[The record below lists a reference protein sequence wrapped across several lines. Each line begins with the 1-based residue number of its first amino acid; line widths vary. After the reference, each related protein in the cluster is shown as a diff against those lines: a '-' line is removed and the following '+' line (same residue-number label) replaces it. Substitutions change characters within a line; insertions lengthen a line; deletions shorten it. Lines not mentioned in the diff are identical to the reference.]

1 MKASTFFCIKILCV
15 LELTSRVEEAR
26 SERPAEA
33 GSQGTAGP
41 VGVGPRLLAQ
51 TLQLCLGLGVAK
63 GPERPRRPALGPAVL
78 LLIAGV
84 QAAHVEGA
92 EEAPLRSR
100 VVLHQGFQAGEL
112 GWQVLGRG
120 QGRDFSSS
128 PPFPMDHTSNY
139 PTTLDAAEVP
149 ASPRGEALFHCA
161 GLGALREEAP
171 GLQPGGTGPWPSKR
185 TSPAGSKPHTVL
197 PSPHTTATGAGR
209 WGAQCSPAGG
219 LEAQRLP
226 QGQPRRPSLSP
237 APLRMNY

>member
-1 MKASTFFCIKILCV
+1 M
-15 LELTSRVEEAR
+15 ELVPSRVEEAR
-26 SERPAEA
+26 AERPAEA

-139 PTTLDAAEVP
+139 PTTLDAASLQKGHCTAP
-149 ASPRGEALFHCA
+149 SRTTPLSLPTLGMDKTEALSVQI
-161 GLGALREEAP
+161 R
-171 GLQPGGTGPWPSKR
+171 
-185 TSPAGSKPHTVL
+185 PHI
-197 PSPHTTATGAGR
+197 
-209 WGAQCSPAGG
+209 
-219 LEAQRLP
+219 
-226 QGQPRRPSLSP
+226 
-237 APLRMNY
+237 

>member
-1 MKASTFFCIKILCV
+1 M
-15 LELTSRVEEAR
+15 
-26 SERPAEA
+26 
-33 GSQGTAGP
+33 
-41 VGVGPRLLAQ
+41 GPRLLTQ

-128 PPFPMDHTSNY
+128 PPFPTDHTSNY
-139 PTTLDAAEVP
+139 PTTLDP
-149 ASPRGEALFHCA
+149 ASLQKGPCT
-161 GLGALREEAP
+161 AP
-171 GLQPGGTGPWPSKR
+171 SRNTPLSLPTHSMDR
-185 TSPAGSKPHTVL
+185 T
-197 PSPHTTATGAGR
+197 
-209 WGAQCSPAGG
+209 
-219 LEAQRLP
+219 
-226 QGQPRRPSLSP
+226 
-237 APLRMNY
+237 